1 MIGPLDVLNDVI
13 QRFDKIGIQYYLV
26 GSLASMYYSRPRFTN
41 DIDLVVQ
48 ISTSQIANFEKEFPL
63 TDYYCPPLEILRDE
77 IIRKGSFNL
86 IHQKSGFKID
96 VVVNKMNE
104 FHQSEFSR
112 RKKVQ
117 LTPDISAFIASA
129 ENIILKKL
137 EYYKEGTS
145 EKHLTDVQGILASE
159 KIDLEYLEL
168 WIVKMN
174 LHDVWAK
181 AK

>member
-77 IIRKGSFNL
+77 IIRKAACARTIRCLRNA
-86 IHQKSGFKID
+86 SGR
-96 VVVNKMNE
+96 
-104 FHQSEFSR
+104 QPASG
-112 RKKVQ
+112 VQ
-117 LTPDISAFIASA
+117 
-129 ENIILKKL
+129 
-137 EYYKEGTS
+137 
-145 EKHLTDVQGILASE
+145 
-159 KIDLEYLEL
+159 
-168 WIVKMN
+168 
-174 LHDVWAK
+174 
-181 AK
+181 